1 MEGSGVD
8 MQIELESI
16 STVDYGRAYLSP
28 SMPRGLQQK
37 GSNKMPL
44 STDLVQPRGPGH
56 NKMPVKPVQK
66 MPPTR
71 SPRILP
77 LLNDSEVRK
86 IHAWARR
93 DYDAVYD
100 LDPLIDEI
108 EADNAVAIFAH
119 LPLKKDVED
128 HILTF
133 VKRVD
138 EN

>member
-1 MEGSGVD
+1 
-8 MQIELESI
+8 
-16 STVDYGRAYLSP
+16 
-28 SMPRGLQQK
+28 
-37 GSNKMPL
+37 
-44 STDLVQPRGPGH
+44 
-56 NKMPVKPVQK
+56 MPVKPVQK